1 MTLVFKEYGIPLK
14 IFTDKGTEFLNK
26 DVEAFLKE
34 LNIRQWYSNYPGKA
48 VMAERFNRTL
58 KDGFWVHMTDQ
69 NNYRYIDVL
78 DDVVKRYN
86 ASEHSS
92 TGYAPKDVTHG
103 HVHLILG
110 RSSGAPIGKSPQFKV
125 GDTVRV
131 STSQLTFEKGY
142 ETNYSEMVFRI
153 TEVRES
159 DGHVLYR
166 IADLA
171 NKGQP
176 GWFYEQELSK
186 VILDERENCKGY

>member
-1 MTLVFKEYGIPLK
+1 
-14 IFTDKGTEFLNK
+14 
-26 DVEAFLKE
+26 
-34 LNIRQWYSNYPGKA
+34 
-48 VMAERFNRTL
+48 
-58 KDGFWVHMTDQ
+58 MTDQ

-78 DDVVKRYN
+78 DDVVKGYN
-86 ASEHSS
+86 PSEHSS

-103 HVHLILG
+103 HVDLILR
-110 RSSGAPIGKSPQFKV
+110 RSSGDPIGKPPQFKV

-131 STSQLTFEKGY
+131 STSKLTFEKGY
-142 ETNYSEMVFRI
+142 EMNYSEMIFRI

-176 GWFYEQELSK
+176 GWFYEQGLSK
-186 VILDERENCKGY
+186 VILDEREKHRIAKIIRQRKVRGRTQYLDNWVGYPSLFNSWEYADELE

>member
-1 MTLVFKEYGIPLK
+1 M
-14 IFTDKGTEFLNK
+14 
-26 DVEAFLKE
+26 
-34 LNIRQWYSNYPGKA
+34 
-48 VMAERFNRTL
+48 
-58 KDGFWVHMTDQ
+58 VHYTDQ
-69 NNYRYIDVL
+69 NNYRYIEVL
-78 DDVVKRYN
+78 DYVVKGYN

-103 HVHLILG
+103 HVDLILG
-110 RSSGAPIGKSPQFKV
+110 RSSGEPIDKPPQFKV

-131 STSQLTFEKGY
+131 STSKLTFEKGY
-142 ETNYSEMVFRI
+142 ETNYSEMIFRI

-176 GWFYEQELSK
+176 GSFYEQELSK
-186 VILDERENCKGY
+186 VILDERQKHRIAKIIRQRKVRGRTQYLVNSVGYPSSFDSWEYADDIE